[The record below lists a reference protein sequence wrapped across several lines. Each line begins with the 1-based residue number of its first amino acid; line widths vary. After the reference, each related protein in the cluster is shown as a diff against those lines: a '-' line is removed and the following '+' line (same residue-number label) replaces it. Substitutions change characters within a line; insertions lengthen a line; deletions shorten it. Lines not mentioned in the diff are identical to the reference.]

1 MKFCKGV
8 KYWEN
13 LLELLVYQT
22 LKKVFMI
29 SYAISIHDRQTDRQT
44 KDFLYQ
50 YQYSTAVL
58 TCDKEPS
65 DLCWTMQHLSAACA
79 ALSTTSTGNQ
89 MAYVTYA
96 FFYNF
101 RYMMYNSN
109 MLCRFFLL
117 SLARSHGQCSHYF
130 NDDPTHHLNLL
141 CNTHSDKYT
150 QYSTQ

>member
-1 MKFCKGV
+1 
-8 KYWEN
+8 
-13 LLELLVYQT
+13 
-22 LKKVFMI
+22 MI
-29 SYAISIHDRQTDRQT
+29 DRQTDRQT
-44 KDFLYQ
+44 DFLYQ

-109 MLCRFFLL
+109 MLCRFFCFHWPVHTDSALIILMMTPHTISTSYVTHIQTSTCTVIDWQTSANTRIVLL
-117 SLARSHGQCSHYF
+117 STDYNAAKTYYGAFSWSSVG
-130 NDDPTHHLNLL
+130 
-141 CNTHSDKYT
+141 
-150 QYSTQ
+150 